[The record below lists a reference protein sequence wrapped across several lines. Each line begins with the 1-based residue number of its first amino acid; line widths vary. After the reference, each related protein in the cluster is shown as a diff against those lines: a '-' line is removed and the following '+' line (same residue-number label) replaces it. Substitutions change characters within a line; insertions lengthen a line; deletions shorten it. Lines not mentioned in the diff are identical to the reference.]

1 MALIAR
7 AIWCLALSAGFIDM
21 AQAQSIPAARPL
33 QDPGQQL
40 LDQQRDAARQRALN
54 QPDTPVIAPA
64 ANADALNVPATTP
77 VGEINEPGTQFQ
89 IDHIEVLGNSVLPTR
104 KIDAIVAPFI
114 GKQLGAQRLS
124 VLLKRLTEAFVEAGY
139 VTSGAFLGPQNLASG
154 HLLITVQVGHIAGY
168 TLNGKAI
175 VPLPP
180 GSTSLG
186 GGLLTDAG
194 TLNVFPG
201 SPGEPLNLAD
211 LDQGVA
217 QLNRLQRNQAKVEI
231 VPGEQA
237 GDSII
242 AIANSP
248 GDSLYFTAGS
258 DNYGSSATGIT
269 RTRLGVEAENLFGW
283 QEALNINAITTLDSN
298 AVVGTIAIPFG
309 RYTVSYSVSD
319 SDYQQLIG
327 TTALM
332 YGRTLSHILGLSQT
346 QLRDQSGT
354 LTLNATLTW
363 RRTDREVN
371 DIPLTTQY
379 LAVTRVSESWLH
391 KFTANGAQGYF
402 TLEGGVSQGLSALE
416 ASHDASDIARSDAH
430 SQFTKWDMNGS
441 LNLPLPAIGGQNLAY
456 RSSFAA
462 QETTVA
468 LYGSEQL
475 YLGGMDSVR
484 GFRSGTLAA
493 DRGLWWKNELTWTN
507 APSWQDGQ
515 IEPYVFLD
523 GGKAS
528 LIATPGFSSLVGAG
542 AGVRLQGKWQGK
554 TLSGEVMAGRG
565 LIQPAALGPSANL
578 VLATANLNF

>member
-1 MALIAR
+1 MALIGR
-7 AIWCLALSAGFIDM
+7 GILCLTLLAGLTDGANAQVVAL
-21 AQAQSIPAARPL
+21 ARPL
-33 QDPGQQL
+33 QDPAQQL
-40 LDQQRDAARQRALN
+40 LDQQRDEARQRALT
-54 QPDTPVIAPA
+54 QPDTPVSGPA
-64 ANADALNVPATTP
+64 VNGDALNVPATTP
-77 VGEINEPGTQFQ
+77 VGEIKEAGTHFQ
-89 IDHIEVLGNSVLPTR
+89 IDHIEVQGNTVLPTR

-114 GKQLGAQRLS
+114 GQQLGAQRLS
-124 VLLKRLTEAFVEAGY
+124 VLLKRLTQAFVEAGY
-139 VTSGAFLGPQNLASG
+139 VTSRAFLGPQNLASG
-154 HLLITVQVGHIAGY
+154 HLLITVQVGHIAAY

-180 GSTSLG
+180 GSSSLG

-201 SPGEPLNLAD
+201 SPGDPLNLAD

-242 AIANSP
+242 AIANTP
-248 GDSLYFTAGS
+248 GDRFYATAGF
-258 DNYGSSATGIT
+258 DNYGSSATGMT
-269 RTRLGVEAENLFGW
+269 RTRLGLEAENLFGW
-283 QEALNINAITTLDSN
+283 QEALNINAITTLNSN
-298 AVVGTIAIPFG
+298 AVVGTMAIPFG

-363 RRTDREVN
+363 RRTDREIN

-379 LAVTRVSESWLH
+379 LAVTRLSESWLH
-391 KFTANGAQGYF
+391 KFNANGAQAYF
-402 TLEGGVSQGLSALE
+402 TLEAGVSQGLAALE

-441 LNLPLPAIGGQNLAY
+441 VNLPLPALGSVNLAY

-462 QETTVA
+462 QQTTVA

-475 YLGGMDSVR
+475 YLGGMDSIR

-493 DRGLWWKNELTWTN
+493 DRGLWWKNELTWSN
-507 APSWQDGQ
+507 APAWASGQ
-515 IEPYVFLD
+515 IEPYLFLD

-528 LIATPGFSSLVGAG
+528 LIATPGFPSLVGIG
-542 AGVRLQGKWQGK
+542 AGVRVQGKWQGR